1 MKKFLFVLANVT
13 AVSAAPQIAHATFL
27 NTSLSYSHI
36 SEDGADANSV
46 TGKYMYERNFGNISV
61 SGGIVGSKLSS
72 DGFDSRSNEYSAAI
86 GISINPALTVF
97 GGVSSFDID
106 GDFEID
112 QFLTY
117 SLGAEYLIDEFT
129 IGAAVLNS
137 DSTEMDLDA
146 TQIYVDYNT
155 PKTKAYASVS
165 FVGDENIIQLGAAR
179 DTAQYEAKVDALRF
193 DEIGIYSAAFSY
205 NIQPRTRLNV
215 GLEHWNVDGDK
226 LNKAS
231 IGGGYMVVDN
241 IWFDVG
247 YQNYDADGASA
258 DGVSL
263 KISYD
268 LGTGRLRAI
277 DRIQTYSFLNPNS
290 FFVN

>member
-36 SEDGADANSV
+36 SEDSADVSSV
-46 TGKYMYERNFGNISV
+46 AGKYLYERNFGNISI
-61 SGGIVGSKLSS
+61 SGGIVGSKVSS
-72 DGFDSRSNEYSAAI
+72 DAFESRINEYTSAI
-86 GISINPALTVF
+86 GIRINPALTVF

-106 GDFEID
+106 GDSDIE

-129 IGAAVLNS
+129 IGAAVLNT
-137 DSTEMDLDA
+137 DSTEYDLDA

-165 FVGDENIIQLGAAR
+165 FVDDINILQLGAAR
-179 DTAQYEAKVDALRF
+179 DTAQYEAKVDALRS
-193 DEIGIYSAAFSY
+193 DEIGIYSASFSY

-215 GLEHWNVDGDK
+215 GLEHWKFGSDK
-226 LNKAS
+226 LDKAS

-247 YQNYDADGASA
+247 YQHYDAGGATG

-268 LGTGRLRAI
+268 LGTSRLRAI
-277 DRIQTYSFLNPNS
+277 DRIQTYSFLNPYS
-290 FFVN
+290 LFVN